1 MSAAL
6 AFPPSMIPPSMIQ
19 APAIREAMIAQVIA
33 AATDPAPGK
42 PKRVAEAISAGLFDS
57 NLLSGFDC
65 PGCPDRYV
73 RHLLYAC
80 PQGSFS
86 LMALVWMP
94 GQASPLHAHRA
105 WCALGVHSG
114 ALTESFFTPRAD
126 GTAAWVSDHKREPGD
141 LSFGAADEGAIHC
154 LANRS
159 AKPAIS
165 IHAYGLSP
173 IRLCNDLNR
182 LYVA

>member
-1 MSAAL
+1 MSVAL
-6 AFPPSMIPPSMIQ
+6 ASRTLP
-19 APAIREAMIAQVIA
+19 IRETMIALAIT

-42 PKRVAEAISAGLFDS
+42 PKRVAQAISAGLGDVD
-57 NLLSGFDC
+57 LLNGFDC
-65 PGCPDRYV
+65 PACPDQYI

-86 LMALVWMP
+86 LMAIVWMP

-105 WCALGVHSG
+105 WCALGVHHG
-114 ALTESFFTPRAD
+114 VLTESFFTPRAD
-126 GTAAWVSDHKREPGD
+126 GTAAWVSDHRCGAGAV
-141 LSFGAADEGAIHC
+141 SFGAADEKAIHC

-159 AKPAIS
+159 TKPAVS
-165 IHAYGLSP
+165 IHAYGLAPSQ
-173 IRLCNDLNR
+173 LCNDLNR

>member
-6 AFPPSMIPPSMIQ
+6 AFQPPRLRESMI
-19 APAIREAMIAQVIA
+19 ARVIA

-42 PKRVAEAISAGLFDS
+42 PQRVAEAIGAGLGDDD
-57 NLLSGFDC
+57 LLAGFDC
-65 PGCPDRYV
+65 PGCPDHYV

-80 PQGSFS
+80 PKGAFS

-114 ALTESFFTPRAD
+114 VLTESFFAPRAD
-126 GTAAWVSDHKREPGD
+126 GTAAWLSDHRRASGA
-141 LSFGAADEGAIHC
+141 LSFGAADDNAIHR

-173 IRLCNDLNR
+173 NRLCSDLNR